1 MRVWSS
7 EVEQRRSL
15 WRNLERTLD
24 SVKHYASGIVFYN
37 KVKERSNLDEV
48 LKYTKKGEVAE
59 VVVKVG

>member
-1 MRVWSS
+1 M
-7 EVEQRRSL
+7 
-15 WRNLERTLD
+15 LD

>member
-1 MRVWSS
+1 
-7 EVEQRRSL
+7 
-15 WRNLERTLD
+15 LERTLD